1 MRFGSLLRLGLL
13 ALCWGSS
20 FLWIK
25 IALTGLSPIQIT
37 LVRLVLGAAVM
48 LAFCL
53 VTRLALPKDLKT
65 WALIAV
71 PAVAGAVIPFTLF
84 GIGEGSIDSN
94 VAGVLNATTPVLVA
108 LLAVVTGAERRPSW
122 AQFAGIGV
130 GFAGTMVILEPWRAS
145 GGTLAGALAC
155 VAAAALYAVSFIF
168 IGRFLSRRVAPAALA
183 ASQLTVAA
191 IIMIVITPF
200 AGLTTVRLSWPV
212 LVSVTV
218 LGLAGTG
225 LGFLLNYRLI
235 ADDGPTLAST
245 VGYLMPAVSVLLGA
259 LILNEQ
265 LDAVTIGGMLLVL
278 GGVAL
283 TRRRKIRTD
292 SESATLATSTSPQS
306 ATGQPTG
313 PAGLTNRAG

>member
-1 MRFGSLLRLGLL
+1 MRFGGLIRLGLL

-37 LVRLVLGAAVM
+37 LARLALGAAVM
-48 LAFCL
+48 LGFCA

-65 WALIAV
+65 WGLIAV

-84 GIGEGSIDSN
+84 GIGEQSIDSN
-94 VAGVLNATTPVLVA
+94 LAGVLNSTTPVLVA
-108 LLAVVTGAERRPSW
+108 LLAVITGADRRPSW
-122 AQFAGIGV
+122 AQWAGIAI
-130 GFAGTMVILEPWRAS
+130 GFTGTVVILQPWRAGS

-155 VAAAALYAVSFIF
+155 VGAAALYAVSFIF

-183 ASQLTVAA
+183 AGQLTVAA
-191 IIMIVITPF
+191 VIVALITPWV
-200 AGLTTVRLSWPV
+200 GRTPIQLSWPV
-212 LVSVTV
+212 LLSVAV

-259 LILNEQ
+259 LVLNEQ

-283 TRRRKIRTD
+283 TRRRPTRTD
-292 SESATLATSTSPQS
+292 SESVPMATSAGERPQVVS
-306 ATGQPTG
+306 QRV
-313 PAGLTNRAG
+313 NRS